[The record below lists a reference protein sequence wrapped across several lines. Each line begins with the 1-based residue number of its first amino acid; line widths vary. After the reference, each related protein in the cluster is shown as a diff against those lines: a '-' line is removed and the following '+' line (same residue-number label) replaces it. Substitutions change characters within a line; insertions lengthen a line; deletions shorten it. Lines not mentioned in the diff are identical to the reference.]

1 MYFYHKLRP
10 APRFLAVRAA
20 SVLSASTPAELL
32 IEFTHSTP
40 AFFQKAD
47 FFAFEMLSGHVYLHL
62 DLGSGTTRVQA
73 SPRRIDDGGWHE
85 ITLRRNG
92 REGRV
97 TVDGSAAD
105 FKTPGKEHVQCLD
118 IRYYFLLKKMPPV
131 EQHNTKVNTRIQNSY
146 QSSH

>member
-1 MYFYHKLRP
+1 
-10 APRFLAVRAA
+10 
-20 SVLSASTPAELL
+20 
-32 IEFTHSTP
+32 
-40 AFFQKAD
+40 
-47 FFAFEMLSGHVYLHL
+47 MLSGHVYLHL

-105 FKTPGKEHVQCLD
+105 FKTPGETRLKVT
-118 IRYYFLLKKMPPV
+118 LLTFVMKL
-131 EQHNTKVNTRIQNSY
+131 QFILR
-146 QSSH
+146 

>member
-1 MYFYHKLRP
+1 VIRFCTFIINSGR
-10 APRFLAVRAA
+10 RFLAVR

-32 IEFTHSTP
+32 IEFTHSP
-40 AFFQKAD
+40 RLLFFQQAD

-105 FKTPGKEHVQCLD
+105 FKTPGETRLKVAFRIFCLD
-118 IRYYFLLKKMPPV
+118 MTVYAAMTEK
-131 EQHNTKVNTRIQNSY
+131 
-146 QSSH
+146 

>member
-1 MYFYHKLRP
+1 
-10 APRFLAVRAA
+10 
-20 SVLSASTPAELL
+20 
-32 IEFTHSTP
+32 
-40 AFFQKAD
+40 
-47 FFAFEMLSGHVYLHL
+47 MLSGHVYLHL

-105 FKTPGKEHVQCLD
+105 FKTPGK
-118 IRYYFLLKKMPPV
+118 IINY
-131 EQHNTKVNTRIQNSY
+131 
-146 QSSH
+146 

>member
-1 MYFYHKLRP
+1 
-10 APRFLAVRAA
+10 VC
-20 SVLSASTPAELL
+20 
-32 IEFTHSTP
+32 
-40 AFFQKAD
+40 FFRQQAD

-105 FKTPGKEHVQCLD
+105 FKTPGKKLFPKNQLKVQTLG
-118 IRYYFLLKKMPPV
+118 FLNCFRP
-131 EQHNTKVNTRIQNSY
+131 H
-146 QSSH
+146 